1 MCGCKLKGVPLSNNY
16 TSLCVG
22 CVGSVHR
29 CFSRQRVPACSCWV
43 RMVLLLQG
51 RSVFKSRSQDAQ
63 EQCRRN
69 KETER
74 WALIASSDIF
84 NNSCMDEQSHKKSAD
99 GLTLNLQVR
108 LSSGDR
114 LTQESQAFRAR
125 CGRMFGSKTLEKWK
139 NEDHGPGNY
148 ATTPL

>member
-1 MCGCKLKGVPLSNNY
+1 MQDTTPHETETDGTVCAVDSSSSCDAPFLLRCDMPSCKRQHKKQGHFLCLIACVCVCKLKGVPLSNNY

-74 WALIASSDIF
+74 WALIWRVQQPEKIASKEEHIF
-84 NNSCMDEQSHKKSAD
+84 
-99 GLTLNLQVR
+99 
-108 LSSGDR
+108 
-114 LTQESQAFRAR
+114 
-125 CGRMFGSKTLEKWK
+125 
-139 NEDHGPGNY
+139 
-148 ATTPL
+148 